1 MTFQWPLLLLSL
13 GLIPILI
20 GLYLLA
26 QRRRRR
32 YTVRFTNLTLLD
44 SVVGRSP
51 GWRRHIPPLI
61 FLIGLAALLVS
72 LARPTAVIS
81 TPHET
86 SSVVLAID
94 VSGSMAATDVQ
105 PSRLA
110 AARQAATTFVNA
122 LPKDAEVGLISFSD
136 TAHVNAPLTR
146 DHKAMLGAIES
157 LRANG
162 GTAIGDGLGLAL
174 DQLMARPADAQ
185 GQRPPGLIVLLS
197 DGRSTVGTDP
207 MSVTARAKQANIR
220 IDTIGVGQRGVNPMI
235 GRQYV
240 GELDEQT
247 LSAIASETGG
257 EYFYASEAGQLQRIY
272 ADLGSRV
279 NWVREET
286 EITALVSA
294 LGAVFLLAGGLLSLR
309 WFQQFP

>member
-32 YTVRFTNLTLLD
+32 YTVRFTNLALLD
-44 SVVGRSP
+44 SVIGRSP

-81 TPHET
+81 TPHDT
-86 SSVVLAID
+86 SSVMLAID

-110 AARQAATTFVNA
+110 AAKKAASTFVNA
-122 LPKDAEVGLISFSD
+122 LPKDAEVGLVSFSD

-146 DHKAMLGAIES
+146 DHGVMLGAIES

-197 DGRSTVGTDP
+197 DGRSNVGTDP

-220 IDTIGVGQRGVNPMI
+220 VDTVGVGQRGVNPMI

-279 NWVREET
+279 SWVREQT

>member
-1 MTFQWPLLLLSL
+1 MTFQWPILLLTL
-13 GLIPILI
+13 GLIPMLV

-32 YTVRFTNLTLLD
+32 YAVRFTNLALLD
-44 SVVGRSP
+44 SVVGRGP
-51 GWRRHIPPLI
+51 GMRRHIPPLI
-61 FLIGLAALLVS
+61 FLLGLAALLVS
-72 LARPTAVIS
+72 LARPTAVIAV
-81 TPHET
+81 PHET

-110 AARQAATTFVNA
+110 AAKQAANTFVDA
-122 LPKDAEVGLISFSD
+122 LPKDAEVGLVSFSD

-146 DHKAMLGAIES
+146 DHAAMHSAIES

-174 DQLMARPADAQ
+174 DQLLARPADAQ
-185 GQRPPGLIVLLS
+185 GQRAPGLVVLLS
-197 DGRSTVGTDP
+197 DGRSTAGADP
-207 MSVTARAKQANIR
+207 LSVTARAKQANIR
-220 IDTIGVGQRGVNPMI
+220 IDTVGVGQRGVNPMI

-240 GELDEQT
+240 GELDEKT
-247 LSAIASETGG
+247 LNSIATETGG
-257 EYFYASEAGQLQRIY
+257 EYFYASAASQLQRIY

-279 NWVREET
+279 TWTKEQT
-286 EITALVSA
+286 EITALISA
-294 LGAVFLLAGGLLSLR
+294 IGAIFFLVGGLLSLR